1 MEMQMDDSFKVWTT
15 VGSAGT
21 LDQADLAKVHL
32 FLSIV
37 QLGVDFGSTEGA
49 TAAARAIFPT
59 TQAVVRYNVTP
70 VEGLFFLANRFKYLL
85 QIRFRGHIT
94 AKLMQVNIETGAET
108 QLILFDSNSF
118 PPKSGFQLQQVAA
131 PHDSPLLDFVN
142 NGYYVEA
149 TLITSAIV
157 IGDPSAISVIK
168 LVASPD
174 FPG

>member
-1 MEMQMDDSFKVWTT
+1 MASDGNKVWTT

-32 FLSIV
+32 FQSIV
-37 QLGVDFGSTEGA
+37 QLGVDFSSTQG
-49 TAAARAIFPT
+49 AAAAGAIFPT

-70 VEGLFFLANRFKYLL
+70 VEGLFYPTDTFKYVL

-94 AKLMQVNIETGAET
+94 AKLMQVNIETGEET
-108 QLILFDSNSF
+108 QLILFDSSKF
-118 PPKSGFQLQQVAA
+118 PPKPGFQGQQVS
-131 PHDSPLLDFVN
+131 PRNDSPFLDFVN

-157 IGDPSAISVIK
+157 LGNPSAISVIK
-168 LVASPD
+168 VYASPD